1 LGKIESTIKSEIER
15 LAKHEVKVVFRPLRK
30 EVWGIRLKLSNLLK
44 AFAPMNRLAKEISES
59 KAKEPKLAA
68 SPEEVKAS
76 RFTPERIR
84 GLREKLGISQREL
97 GVLVG
102 ATIGAVLSWEKGKF
116 KPRGEKK
123 AALVALRKGKKRD
136 VKKMLAEMA
145 EEKGKGEKNKDPKAH
160 PHRGRDARVAR
171 AQGGKNREGT
181 GQAGEG
187 GKGKRENKKR

>member
-1 LGKIESTIKSEIER
+1 MGKIESTIKAEIQR

-44 AFAPMNRLAKEISES
+44 AFTPMNRLAKEISES

-116 KPRGEKK
+116 KPQGEKK
-123 AALVALRKGKKRD
+123 AALVALRKVRNRD
-136 VKKMLAEMA
+136 VKKMLAEN
-145 EEKGKGEKNKDPKAH
+145 EGEKNRDRKAH

-171 AQGGKNREGT
+171 AQGGKDKRGKKGNPKK
-181 GQAGEG
+181 
-187 GKGKRENKKR
+187 GKGEMGKKKR

>member
-1 LGKIESTIKSEIER
+1 LNVALKINESKETRMGKIESTIKAEIQR

-30 EVWGIRLKLSNLLK
+30 EVWGIRLKLANLLK

-59 KAKEPKLAA
+59 RSKETKLAA

-84 GLREKLGISQREL
+84 RLREKLGISQRKL

-102 ATIGAVLSWEKGKF
+102 ATTGAVLSWEKGKF

-123 AALVALRKGKKRD
+123 AALVALRKVRKRD
-136 VKKMLAEMA
+136 VKKMLAEKA
-145 EEKGKGEKNKDPKAH
+145 GEKDKKKIPKGSKAQI
-160 PHRGRDARVAR
+160 R
-171 AQGGKNREGT
+171 AKKT
-181 GQAGEG
+181 P
-187 GKGKRENKKR
+187 KRKK